1 MGRVRDWWGS
11 RHVTRIWAGRS
22 LVNRHHGRWAGRKR
36 RLSLWST
43 GRKDHA
49 SSEETKYK
57 LQMAQSIT
65 DTTSTDENGKMLWKN
80 SMFCN
85 DLINYAVHENSLNV
99 IFVNWMSYQVG
110 IVNDFPFSSACC
122 TWIYFILN
130 DKFSMSNTQR
140 SYRILAVK
148 GAQNQ

>member
-1 MGRVRDWWGS
+1 MGRVRNWWGS
-11 RHVTRIWAGRS
+11 RHVTRIWADRS
-22 LVNRHHGRWAGRKR
+22 LVNRHQERWAGRKR

-49 SSEETKYK
+49 SSGETKYK

-65 DTTSTDENGKMLWKN
+65 DATSTGENGGMLWNN

-85 DLINYAVHENSLNV
+85 GLIKYVVRIVWMLFFWTGWLIKLVSLM
-99 IFVNWMSYQVG
+99 ISLFH
-110 IVNDFPFSSACC
+110 PACYP
-122 TWIYFILN
+122 WIYFILN
-130 DKFSMSNTQR
+130 ENFSMLNTQR
-140 SYRILAVK
+140 SYGILGVK